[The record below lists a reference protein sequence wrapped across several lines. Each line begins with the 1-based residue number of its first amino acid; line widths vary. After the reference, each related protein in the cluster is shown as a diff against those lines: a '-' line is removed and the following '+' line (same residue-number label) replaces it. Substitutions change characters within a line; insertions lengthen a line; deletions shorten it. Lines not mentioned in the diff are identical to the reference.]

1 MNISVSTI
9 SAPTNVSAS
18 QTTQPVQNDALGTTA
33 GVTHALERL
42 TCSPTPPHTTESDAK
57 RIATLIKE
65 IATITSRYDE
75 PARLHLGGQA
85 LEKLKPEQIGLF
97 MNILSTPPDARDHVI
112 ITEKGAESIYNME
125 PRDIAH
131 HINRIWGTLTHE
143 EQCAVYRQLTPY
155 KESRDRFH
163 KIYPFFLEFEVRRL
177 RSEAANSLPGSP
189 TRPVVGSS
197 NR

>member
-9 SAPTNVSAS
+9 STPTNVSAS

-42 TCSPTPPHTTESDAK
+42 TCSTTRPHTTESDAK

-65 IATITSRYDE
+65 IGIIVRRHDKSN
-75 PARLHLGGQA
+75 RLHLGGKA
-85 LEKLKPEQIGLF
+85 LENLKPEQIGRF
-97 MNILSTPPDARDHVI
+97 MSILSTPPDARDHVI

-131 HINRIWGTLTHE
+131 HINRIWGILTHE

-155 KESRDRFH
+155 EESRERFRRIH
-163 KIYPFFLEFEVRRL
+163 PLFLEFEERRL